1 MGGKAIIINCFGE
14 GEEPGSGGK
23 LDAFTNFVRYALQR
37 TGAAETISVE
47 VVVASQLN
55 PWLLCSKPEVK
66 EPPSK
71 LPPMFASTATSTR
84 PRLNQQLHD
93 FNPKQATPQIR
104 SLTGTP
110 NSRMGGTAGN
120 YKELPVDA
128 EKRAV
133 MHGLTMVFVCGSGA
147 VEPWSST
154 YSNVAGFLRQC
165 MCLGVPCLGDV
176 FGFHIL
182 WMLLQT
188 FGRQVSVVDYI
199 DADGR
204 PSSSHGSKPT
214 AISGQSYFLR
224 RESGDILEHRPSG
237 TLCRA
242 GNVGLRY
249 KCADDP
255 PTMSKTGK
263 PGPSTLE
270 ANWWVDP
277 SGLMQD
283 RDALWATRGL
293 SISEKM
299 CVEKR
304 RAGEWIA
311 NKLQPPLWPLFDKLL
326 NPLITS
332 RDGIEVVAAENNM
345 YFNFHLNQNVAW
357 ARFFVHQF
365 VSNAVL
371 VRAEGGDA
379 DNKRLNSRWQLHR
392 YSMQS
397 WIVPGG
403 ARTPAQPLEKSVS
416 FFEQSPRRSFG
427 GEVLNVDCGRKHEAS
442 AVRFAVASPRR
453 TILTESKHIA
463 DRSPSPPPVLLYPKE
478 QVQTSGVRYIRQ
490 TRPACFFNKHAAIAQ
505 QMLSSEGA
513 RDPYLTPEQ
522 IRAILN
528 PQERKPLLGGQ
539 FVVVPCN
546 ANPPTKY
553 IKNYVV
559 VSGPYD
565 PPCMFKKKLRPTDK
579 NGFLDKYRRGFV
591 FNFKGVDPG
600 AAAKDDGLDSQ
611 QDAVPSD
618 LFPDER

>member
-1 MGGKAIIINCFGE
+1 MTSKAIIINCFGE

-23 LDAFTNFVRYALQR
+23 LDSFTNFIRYALQR
-37 TGAAETISVE
+37 SGAADTISVE
-47 VVVASQLN
+47 VVVPHQLN

-71 LPPMFASTATSTR
+71 LPPMFASTAITTR

-93 FNPKQATPQIR
+93 FNQPQATPQIR

-110 NSRMGGTAGN
+110 NSRMGGTGGN
-120 YKELPVDA
+120 YKETPQDV

-133 MHGLTMVFVCGSGA
+133 MHGLTMVFICGPST
-147 VEPWSST
+147 VEPWSTT
-154 YSNVAGFLRQC
+154 YSNVVGFLRQC
-165 MCLGVPCLGDV
+165 MCLGIPCLGDV

-214 AISGQSYFLR
+214 ALSGQSFFLR

-237 TLCRA
+237 TLSRA
-242 GNVGLRY
+242 GNVGLRC
-249 KCADDP
+249 KCADDA
-255 PTMSKTGK
+255 PTMTKSGK
-263 PGPSTLE
+263 PAPNTLE
-270 ANWWVDP
+270 VNWWIDP
-277 SGLMQD
+277 SGLLQD

-293 SISEKM
+293 NIPEKM
-299 CVEKR
+299 FVEKR

-326 NPLITS
+326 NPLVTS
-332 RDGIEVVAAENNM
+332 KDGIEVVAAENNM
-345 YFNFHLNQNVAW
+345 YFNFQLSQNVAW
-357 ARFFVHQF
+357 VRFFVLQF
-365 VSNAVL
+365 VSNAVV
-371 VRAEGGDA
+371 VRSEGGEA

-397 WIVPGG
+397 WMVPGSMH
-403 ARTPAQPLEKSVS
+403 TPVQPFEKSVTFS
-416 FFEQSPRRSFG
+416 DKSPRRNYG
-427 GEVLNVDCGRKHEAS
+427 GEILNIELGKHPEAS
-442 AVRFAVASPRR
+442 VVRFADSSPRR
-453 TILTESKHIA
+453 TAHTESKQSPV
-463 DRSPSPPPVLLYPKE
+463 RSSSPPPVLLHPKE
-478 QVQTSGVRYIRQ
+478 PVQTSGVRYIRQ
-490 TRPACFFNKHAAIAQ
+490 SKPACFFNKHSAMAQ
-505 QMLSSEGA
+505 QLQSAEGQ

-539 FVVVPCN
+539 FVVVPCK
-546 ANPPTKY
+546 ANPPTKF
-553 IKNYVV
+553 IENYVV

-579 NGFLDKYRRGFV
+579 SGFLDKYRRGFV

-600 AAAKDDGLDSQ
+600 TKPKDDDQSLQ
-611 QDAVPSD
+611 RVEAPSY
-618 LFPDER
+618 LFPDES